1 MREEI
6 ITNHGTSLPSLSY
19 VRPLSAQRTAKA
31 KRRAQA
37 PALSRPDRVD
47 GQLALALVEEQADG
61 WMAAKTLLGIEL
73 VA

>member
-37 PALSRPDRVD
+37 PARSRD
-47 GQLALALVEEQADG
+47 GQLALALVEDQADG
-61 WMAAKTLLGIEL
+61 SQDAAGHRTC
-73 VA
+73 